1 MNENQPEIDIFLD
14 ALLAEKG
21 LGMAPDSVKQQLK
34 EDLLPRLEK
43 WLVADIFQHL
53 SEQQAQE
60 FDEFLNSAP
69 SQDQIAEKFKKFIP
83 NYEEVYRD
91 SMLSFKQT
99 YLS

>member
-1 MNENQPEIDIFLD
+1 MNENQPEIEVFLD

-21 LGMAPDSVKQQLK
+21 LGMAPDSVRQQLK
-34 EDLLPRLEK
+34 EDLMPRLEK

-53 SEQQAQE
+53 TEQQAQE
-60 FDEFLNSAP
+60 FDEFLNSTP
-69 SQDQIAEKFKKFIP
+69 SQEQITEKFKKFIP
-83 NYEEVYRD
+83 NYEDVYRE